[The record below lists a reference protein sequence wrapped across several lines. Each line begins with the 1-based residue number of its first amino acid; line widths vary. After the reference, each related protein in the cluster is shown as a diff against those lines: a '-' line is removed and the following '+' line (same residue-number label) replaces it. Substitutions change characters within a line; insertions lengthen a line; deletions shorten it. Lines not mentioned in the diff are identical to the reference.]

1 MQNINSELY
10 RTNIFYRDLVDKML
24 ANEKSRKYGNWNWNS
39 NSGSGKL
46 NASGCKQ
53 S

>member
-1 MQNINSELY
+1 M
-10 RTNIFYRDLVDKML
+10 K
-24 ANEKSRKYGNWNWNS
+24 KSGKYGNWNWNS
-39 NSGSGKL
+39 DSGSGKL

>member
-24 ANEKSRKYGNWNWNS
+24 ANEKDQKIRQ
-39 NSGSGKL
+39 L
-46 NASGCKQ
+46 ELEQQLRQRQA
-53 S
+53 